1 MKKAMNLNQE
11 TDFFSGK
18 QVDEV
23 VILSIKGSALL
34 VPSMLNAKHSV
45 FAYLEQVE
53 KNDSVRVVL
62 VKGAAQRD
70 QLQEFLDFFGM
81 LSKSKIPKI
90 AMGRMLRAY
99 NQFMMKM
106 MRSQKFF
113 IAAHTGKSILQVLNL
128 SFAADYRI
136 AKDNT
141 VFFNPAVQHG
151 LMATAGGAYFL
162 KERLGKSKAFEILL
176 ATNKLSANEA
186 LKLGLIDE
194 VVHSDRFGDVALQTA
209 HRFGKQPA
217 TSLSLIKTFLNDDAE
232 DLHDFLE
239 KEVKALEVTFDR
251 IKAFGLA

>member
-1 MKKAMNLNQE
+1 MKKEMNLNQE

-23 VILSIKGSALL
+23 VILIIKGNALL
-34 VPSMLNAKHSV
+34 IPSMLNAKHSV
-45 FAYLEQVE
+45 FTYLEQVE

-62 VKGAAQRD
+62 VKKAAQRD

-81 LSKSKIPKI
+81 VSKSKISKST
-90 AMGRMLRAY
+90 MGRMLRAY
-99 NQFMMKM
+99 NQFMMM
-106 MRSQKFF
+106 MMNSQKFF
-113 IAAHTGKSILQVLNL
+113 IYAHTGKSILQILNL

-141 VFFNPAVQHG
+141 VFFNPSVQQG
-151 LMATAGGAYFL
+151 LMAAAGGAYFL
-162 KERLGKSKAFEILL
+162 KKRLGTSKACEILL
-176 ATNKLSANEA
+176 AINKLSANEA

-194 VVHSDRFGDVALQTA
+194 VVHSDRFENVALQTA

-217 TSLSLIKTFLNDDAE
+217 TSLSLIKTLLNHDAE

-239 KEVKALEVTFDR
+239 KEAKALEVTFDR
-251 IKAFGLA
+251 IKAFRLA